1 MLTTLLASLAKSSRR
16 RRRWGRMRK
25 RRKRR
30 RRRRTSQRFILL
42 GRQLFNTNIFSQFFL
57 WRGNFVIRILAY
69 DRVTKSILINQK
81 TTDV

>member
-25 RRKRR
+25 R